1 MNREEII
8 KRLQSYKKLKAEHD
22 GIVAQINEL
31 AEDRAQLR
39 SPRLDGMPHGGSTS
53 DPTAAAAERLIELT
67 ARYKASASDLCQRM
81 CEIENAISIVPDSL
95 QREMLR
101 AHYLRG
107 QSWDN
112 IAKEKAYSVS
122 QCKQLAGKGINYIC
136 ESVYTSVRMNVV

>member
-8 KRLQSYKKLKAEHD
+8 KWLQSYKRLKAEHD

-31 AEDRAQLR
+31 AKDRAQLR

-53 DPTAAAAERLIELT
+53 DPTAAAAERFIELT
-67 ARYKASASDLCQRM
+67 ARYEASASDLCQRM
-81 CEIENAISIVPDSL
+81 REIENAISIVPDSL

-112 IAKEKAYSVS
+112 VAHEKVYSVS
-122 QCKQLAGKGINYIC
+122 QCKQLAGKGINCIC
-136 ESVYTSVRMNVV
+136 ESLHTSVRMNVV

>member
-8 KRLQSYKKLKAEHD
+8 KWLQSYKKLKAERD

-31 AEDRAQLR
+31 TADRAQLR

-53 DPTAAAAERLIELT
+53 DPTAAAAERFIELT
-67 ARYKASASDLCQRM
+67 ARYEASASDLCQRM
-81 CEIENAISIVPDSL
+81 CEVENAVSIVPDSL

-112 IAKEKAYSVS
+112 IAKEKMYSVS
-122 QCKQLAGKGINYIC
+122 QCKQLAGKGITHIC
-136 ESVYTSVRMNVV
+136 KTLYTSVRTDIV